1 MNEVTTK
8 AIIAYFESI
17 SVQWHVFSAMHDFKP
32 ASLENVYIWNGS
44 FAWMV
49 LFHFTMFIYTSITWT
64 HFIFVGENEHAN
76 EMPKIKAMLA
86 FCLTEYAE
94 RSCASYDWFEN
105 LGYALHLY
113 GYYEFSIR
121 FMKII
126 IQNLW
131 SLMNFW
137 RDGCIKSREMAAILF
152 SHSHKI
158 QFIHKNNLKKW
169 LNMHTDWNILH
180 INERRLKPIYRR
192 FSWNSHSYSKSNIF
206 FLLLNGS
213 CNRFNS
219 YANFTHDSDHFMMQ
233 KYL

>member
-1 MNEVTTK
+1 MNGTISLHYVYLYIDNFN
-8 AIIAYFESI
+8 AFYFRGWKWTCKWNAKDQSDVGFLFDWIRWTLVCFLWLIWKFGLCITFIWILWIFYSI
-17 SVQWHVFSAMHDFKP
+17 
-32 ASLENVYIWNGS
+32 
-44 FAWMV
+44 
-49 LFHFTMFIYTSITWT
+49 
-64 HFIFVGENEHAN
+64 
-76 EMPKIKAMLA
+76 
-86 FCLTEYAE
+86 
-94 RSCASYDWFEN
+94 
-105 LGYALHLY
+105 
-113 GYYEFSIR
+113 YE
-121 FMKII
+121 II

-131 SLMNFW
+131 SFMNFW
-137 RDGCIKSREMAAILF
+137 RDGWIKSREMAAILF

-158 QFIHKNNLKKW
+158 QFIHKYNLKKW

-192 FSWNSHSYSKSNIF
+192 FSWNSHSYSKSTVF